1 MAITSVKYIRDEKG
15 KDSVVRIIYNNDT
28 SVKITVQVDNE
39 DNRHWQ
45 QVKECVAAGNTITEA
60 D

>member
-1 MAITSVKYIRDEKG
+1 MAITKVQYT
-15 KDSVVRIIYNNDT
+15 DSTKTVVHIVYNNDT

-45 QVKECVAAGNTITEA
+45 QVKEWVAAGNTITES